1 MKIHVLE
8 DNVCQHNLITICKSR
23 VLVIG
28 YIHDYYS
35 SFGYTCT
42 EGSRITEDLVLH
54 DENAAYDSPN
64 RWWRYRFFRL
74 CTLPISVKYRFVGS
88 ETIERI
94 RPTVW
99 IRLNRIK

>member
-8 DNVCQHNLITICKSR
+8 DNVCQHNLINIGKSR
-23 VLVIG
+23 ILVIG
-28 YIHDYYS
+28 YTDACYS
-35 SFGYTCT
+35 SFGDTWI

-54 DENAAYDSPN
+54 NKNAAYDSPN

-74 CTLPISVKYRFVGS
+74 CTLPISIKYRFVGS

-94 RPTVW
+94 KPTVW